1 MTTIG
6 GTTSGST
13 AGGTTTR
20 AEESSLS
27 SWAGPYVTEMLGR
40 GQALASM
47 PYQSYQGPLTAGPST
62 LQSQAYSGLG
72 GLTPPTTTTM
82 GGFTPQ
88 SFATSRLA
96 DGLPSA
102 YSPQSFTG
110 AGYTPPTD
118 QQAVDGEIG
127 AYTPASD
134 NVLQQYMTPY
144 LQGALQPQYDAAN
157 RQNEIAQ
164 QEMQSRYGRAGAF
177 GGGRQAVASA
187 ELARGALDR
196 MAGITGTGY
205 QNAFQQA
212 QQQFNTEQDR
222 GMASTAQD
230 MGQFNTE
237 QARGQEAQDM
247 VNRYGFDLNNAL
259 QNAGDSQR
267 AIEQQGID
275 ADYAQFREQR
285 AAPRSDVLFMQSLL
299 DGLPL
304 GTASYDYTAPTGLAS
319 LSGGISGAG
328 TIFDQLTAAYN
339 ATMAED

>member
-1 MTTIG
+1 
-6 GTTSGST
+6 
-13 AGGTTTR
+13 
-20 AEESSLS
+20 
-27 SWAGPYVTEMLGR
+27 
-40 GQALASM
+40 
-47 PYQSYQGPLTAGPST
+47 
-62 LQSQAYSGLG
+62 
-72 GLTPPTTTTM
+72 M
-82 GGFTPQ
+82 GGFT
-88 SFATSRLA
+88 
-96 DGLPSA
+96 
-102 YSPQSFTG
+102 PQSFTG

-118 QQAVDGEIG
+118 QQAVDGGIG
-127 AYTPASD
+127 TYTPASD

-187 ELARGALDR
+187 ELTRGALDR

-212 QQQFNTEQDR
+212 QQQFNTEQ
-222 GMASTAQD
+222 S
-230 MGQFNTE
+230 
-237 QARGQEAQDM
+237 RGQEAQDM

-259 QNAGDSQR
+259 QNAGGSQR
-267 AIEQQGID
+267 DIEQQGID

-304 GTASYDYTAPTGLAS
+304 GTASYDYTAPSGLQTLAGGALDLNS
-319 LSGGISGAG
+319 FFDELSGSGVNGSGASNSNA
-328 TIFDQLTAAYN
+328 FDGATANGFQNLYTGFLEAGQSPQQAIASTNAQLGIG
-339 ATMAED
+339 